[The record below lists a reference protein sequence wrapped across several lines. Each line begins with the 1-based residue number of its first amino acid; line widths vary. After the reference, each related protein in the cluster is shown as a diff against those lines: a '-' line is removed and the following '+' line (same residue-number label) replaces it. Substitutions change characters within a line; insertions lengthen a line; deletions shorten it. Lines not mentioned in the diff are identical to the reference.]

1 VTPTDTPTGH
11 AWSCACASP
20 GFAHLTPLPERPLMP
35 KPVPARPLGPVPAG
49 ADDTMTRDLAGAALA
64 LVPVAP
70 VRTIRNNR
78 KAKG

>member
-1 VTPTDTPTGH
+1 
-11 AWSCACASP
+11 
-20 GFAHLTPLPERPLMP
+20 MP
-35 KPVPARPLGPVPAG
+35 KPVPARPPGPVPAG